1 MAFIGDVLMMVVN
14 IYFWI
19 VIMHVVVSW
28 LIAFDIL
35 NVRNSKA
42 QRLVEALSRAVE
54 PVLAPIRRVI
64 PPIAGIDISPIV
76 LIIAIQIV
84 QRAIIHIFYL

>member
-1 MAFIGDVLMMVVN
+1 MAFIGDILLMLIS

-19 VIMHVVVSW
+19 IIVYVVISW

-35 NVRNSKA
+35 NVRNIRA
-42 QRLVEALSRAVE
+42 QRIVEALSRAVE

-64 PPIAGIDISPIV
+64 PSIAGIDISPIV
-76 LIIAIQIV
+76 LIIGIQIL
-84 QRAIIHIFYL
+84 QRAVIHIFY

>member
-1 MAFIGDVLMMVVN
+1 MGFIGDVLLMLIN

-42 QRLVEALSRAVE
+42 QRLVDALARAVE

-64 PPIAGIDISPIV
+64 PAIAGIDLSPIV
-76 LIIAIQIV
+76 LIIAIQIL
-84 QRAIIHIFYL
+84 QRAIIHIFY